1 MQLLRQHIEPDEWAS
16 LKVFTNARI
25 ALGRTGVAI
34 PLKEMLA
41 LRLAHAQARES
52 VYSLLESGRL
62 TSELQQMQL
71 SVMNVRSKARSREY
85 FLQRP
90 DYGRMLDDFSKDVL
104 VAEDSDCD
112 IAIILADGL
121 SATAINKYAVP
132 LLQSLLPMLK
142 SSHIKTSPIVI
153 AEQARVALSDE
164 IGYLLNAKLSLI
176 LIGERPGLTTCD
188 SMGAYITFQ
197 PKPGTTDEA
206 RNCISNIHAS
216 GLHYS
221 IAAEKIFSLIQS
233 SLRKQVSGIT
243 LKEGD

>member
-25 ALGRTGVAI
+25 ALGSTGVSI

-41 LRLAHAQARES
+41 LRLAHAQAREA

-62 TSELQQMQL
+62 TNELQQMQL
-71 SVMNVRSKARSREY
+71 AVMNVRSKARSREY

-104 VAEDSDCD
+104 AAEDTSCD
-112 IAIILADGL
+112 VAVILADGL
-121 SATAINKYAVP
+121 SATAINTYAIP
-132 LLQSLLPMLK
+132 LLQRLIPLLK
-142 SSHIKTSPIVI
+142 SNHIKASPMVI

-164 IGYLLNAKLSLI
+164 IGYLLKAKLSVI

-216 GLHYS
+216 GLHYT
-221 IAAEKIFSLIQS
+221 IAAEKIFSLVQTC
-233 SLRKQVSGIT
+233 LQKQVSGIT
-243 LKEGD
+243 LKEGN